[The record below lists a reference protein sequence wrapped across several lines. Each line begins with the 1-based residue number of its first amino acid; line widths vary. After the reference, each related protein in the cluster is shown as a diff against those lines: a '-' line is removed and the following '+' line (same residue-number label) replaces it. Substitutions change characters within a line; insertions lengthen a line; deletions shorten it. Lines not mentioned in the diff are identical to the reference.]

1 MEYLCRFY
9 INANTILKFDRVE
22 RLLRGES
29 CPPPPAYEAPPPAA
43 SELLCARGNN
53 MSQGSGLGRPGSP
66 PLSPICETT
75 TPPSVSDESVA
86 GDSGV
91 FEASNKS
98 SQRTLSD
105 MNLDTAQVQIKLR

>member
-1 MEYLCRFY
+1 M
-9 INANTILKFDRVE
+9 E

-29 CPPPPAYEAPPPAA
+29 CPPPPAYEAPPPTVPLA
-43 SELLCARGNN
+43 ELLCTRGGN

-66 PLSPICETT
+66 PLSPISETPPSPP
-75 TPPSVSDESVA
+75 TPPSVSAAVSDESIA

-98 SQRTLSD
+98 SQRTLPD
-105 MNLDTAQVQIKLR
+105 MNLETAQVQIKLR